1 MTKSAPLL
9 LALLIGPLLT
19 GETTAANMPVTMVKA
34 ARARVDSLAVAQAK
48 SGLEATA
55 QRTRLEEI
63 SRQEAALT
71 ADLTARRDELAKLLG
86 ALALYRRQPPPA
98 LLVSPET
105 ARDAVRGAILARALT
120 PDLTRRA
127 QALSAQLAQVA
138 VLRRQAAAANEA
150 LFNAQS
156 EQAERGA
163 AIAQAVQDLP
173 PAAADAGDLGPLS
186 EGGDSANLH
195 FGWPIRGRVVRR
207 FGDTL
212 TGGGKAQGLSIAAKK
227 GDLVVSPAAGTAQFV
242 GPVPDWGIVLILK
255 IKGAYHL
262 VLGGL
267 DQVSVQNG
275 QSVAAGSPVGRLS
288 NGAGSSAE
296 LYMEVRENGAPV
308 DPARWM
314 SGAPLGVSPH

>member
-173 PAAADAGDLGPLS
+173 PAAADARS
-186 EGGDSANLH
+186 GGVAVPAAMPATAVPWRSFSSCSAALAVS
-195 FGWPIRGRVVRR
+195 RADRR
-207 FGDTL
+207 FRCASA
-212 TGGGKAQGLSIAAKK
+212 GGRGL
-227 GDLVVSPAAGTAQFV
+227 
-242 GPVPDWGIVLILK
+242 
-255 IKGAYHL
+255 
-262 VLGGL
+262 
-267 DQVSVQNG
+267 
-275 QSVAAGSPVGRLS
+275 
-288 NGAGSSAE
+288 
-296 LYMEVRENGAPV
+296 
-308 DPARWM
+308 
-314 SGAPLGVSPH
+314 

>member
-1 MTKSAPLL
+1 MLL
-9 LALLIGPLLT
+9 LAPLPIGAAS
-19 GETTAANMPVTMVKA
+19 AANMPVTMVKA
-34 ARARVDSLAVAQAK
+34 ARARVDSLAVEQAK
-48 SGLEATA
+48 SSLEAVA
-55 QRTRLEEI
+55 QRSRLDEI
-63 SRQEAALT
+63 SRQETALT
-71 ADLTARRDELAKLLG
+71 ADLARRRGELAQLLG

-98 LLVSPET
+98 LLVSPDR

-127 QALSAQLAQVA
+127 QALSAQLDQVA
-138 VLRRQAAAANEA
+138 VLRRQAAVANEA

-156 EQAERGA
+156 EAAERGA

-173 PAAADAGDLGPLS
+173 PQDGGIGSLN
-186 EGGDSANLH
+186 EGGDAANLR
-195 FGWPIRGRVVRR
+195 FGWPVRGKVVRR
-207 FGDTL
+207 FGETL

-227 GDLVVSPAAGTAQFV
+227 GDLVISPAAGTAQFV

-275 QSVAAGSPVGRLS
+275 QSVAAGSPIGRLA
-288 NGAGSSAE
+288 NGAGSTAA

-314 SGAPLGVSPH
+314 SGAPLGATPH

>member
-1 MTKSAPLL
+1 VSRPKLLL
-9 LALLIGPLLT
+9 LALLAPLLT
-19 GETTAANMPVTMVKA
+19 GSASAANMPVTMVKA
-34 ARARVDSLAVAQAK
+34 ARARVDSLTIDQAK
-48 SGLEATA
+48 AGLTEAA
-55 QRTRLEEI
+55 QRARLDEI
-63 SRQEAALT
+63 SRREATLT
-71 ADLTARRDELAKLLG
+71 ADLARRRGELSKLLG

-98 LLVSPET
+98 LLVSPDK
-105 ARDAVRGAILARALT
+105 ARDAVRGAILARSLT

-127 QALSAQLAQVA
+127 QALAAELNQVA

-150 LFNAQS
+150 LLNAQS
-156 EQAERGA
+156 EAAERGA
-163 AIAQAVQDLP
+163 AIAQAVQNLP
-173 PAAADAGDLGPLS
+173 AEAGGIGDLGPLT
-186 EGGDSANLH
+186 EGGSTANLN

-207 FGDTL
+207 FGDSL

-227 GDLVVSPAAGTAQFV
+227 GDVVVSPAAGTAQFV

-267 DQVSVQNG
+267 DQVSVHNG
-275 QSVAAGSPVGRLS
+275 QSVAAGSPIGRLA
-288 NGAGSSAE
+288 NGAGSTAE

-314 SGAPLGVSPH
+314 SGAPLGATPH